1 MLQQSIDELVKKA
14 GNRYVLTIA
23 ASQRARELIATHKDP
38 NEFNTQKPL
47 TVATNEILEG
57 ELLAKTEEGGEC
69 PVSVYVEKHRHHE

>member
-23 ASQRARELIATHKDP
+23 ASQRARELISTHDDP

-57 ELLAKTEEGGEC
+57 ELLAKMEDGSEC
-69 PVSVYVEKHRHHE
+69 LVSTYVEQRRHHE